1 MKDNFSKRRFYLNKK
16 EKINSK
22 NENIT
27 KEKDVHSNFKY
38 DFNNNK
44 EKDINLEKNAYKL
57 NRERKN
63 IKNEVDKQKA
73 VKNFILF
80 SNEIESNNNQKE
92 INKNY
97 FNFTRPNKI
106 FFNPN
111 DYINASNKINNN
123 LQKNQNNKNFGRN
136 IYNKSFEINKN
147 NFKKETTE
155 SYNKNIL
162 IDNRKYQKDN
172 KIYNIF
178 ASFKIINNPK
188 IEKEKEKEKEKS
200 PIKEKKLKYFSSFY
214 FYRYKKKEIIK
225 IQSIWR
231 GYYFR
236 KKNIGK
242 IKSCLLSICLV
253 NIFIKIYKN
262 RKINLYNEF
271 LKILKN
277 NKNNKYRFGSIK
289 NINFKQKY
297 TGYAKRNLISKN
309 DTTNINKNI
318 NEKSPK
324 NKDDNKIKMAF
335 SKISEIKSKKINEND
350 IQNKIKEKNKNI
362 NDIDDIFNS
371 PLKIIYVPKKIVNKN
386 RYYYMKRI
394 TNIKKLKLEE
404 FMKFIKKKFLSL
416 YFTILKNQYKYN
428 SNLFKIKKLISIIDS
443 IIKNYIR
450 KNLNIYREKIIDKKV
465 KEEIMKKNNLS
476 PLSGY
481 KKNHINI
488 FKQRKF
494 LKNNIIEKNLNI
506 KPKGNLDSSPKIK
519 FLEKNLA
526 NDIIIENICE
536 SENEEES
543 QKINYEN
550 KKDNLSLL
558 NKIVSK
564 KMKYNFSIL
573 NKYYRQ
579 WKQFSDSF
587 NDNGR
592 PILKLRNMHSP
603 DLEIKGN
610 KSKKRYIKIKYS
622 KALTSKTN
630 ISSIISEGRSN
641 SSSSRFYV
649 KKMKVRNLV
658 VNANA
663 NNQIIKYKEDSIY
676 TRNIKLSYI
685 LQKIDNKTNI
695 IKCFK
700 SWKKQKS

>member
-22 NENIT
+22 NENIA

-188 IEKEKEKEKEKS
+188 IEKEKEKEKS

-271 LKILKN
+271 IKILKN

-289 NINFKQKY
+289 NINFTQKY

-324 NKDDNKIKMAF
+324 TKEDNKIKMAF
-335 SKISEIKSKKINEND
+335 SKISEIKAKKINEND
-350 IQNKIKEKNKNI
+350 NQNKIKEKNKNI

-494 LKNNIIEKNLNI
+494 LKNNIIEKNFNI

-558 NKIVSK
+558 NKIISK

-663 NNQIIKYKEDSIY
+663 NNQIIKYKEESTY

>member
-111 DYINASNKINNN
+111 GYINASNKINNN

-155 SYNKNIL
+155 CYNKNIL

-188 IEKEKEKEKEKS
+188 IEKEKEKEKS

-324 NKDDNKIKMAF
+324 TKEDNKIKMAF
-335 SKISEIKSKKINEND
+335 SKISEIKAKKINEND
-350 IQNKIKEKNKNI
+350 IQNKIKEKSKNI
-362 NDIDDIFNS
+362 NDLDDIFNS

-404 FMKFIKKKFLSL
+404 IMKFIKKKFLSL
-416 YFTILKNQYKYN
+416 YLNILKNQYKYN
-428 SNLFKIKKLISIIDS
+428 SKFFKIKKLISIIDS

-450 KNLNIYREKIIDKKV
+450 KNLNIYKEKIIDKKV

-494 LKNNIIEKNLNI
+494 LKNNIIEKNFNI
-506 KPKGNLDSSPKIK
+506 KSKRNLDSSPKIK

-564 KMKYNFSIL
+564 KMKYYFYIL

-658 VNANA
+658 VNANT
-663 NNQIIKYKEDSIY
+663 NNQIIKYKEESNY